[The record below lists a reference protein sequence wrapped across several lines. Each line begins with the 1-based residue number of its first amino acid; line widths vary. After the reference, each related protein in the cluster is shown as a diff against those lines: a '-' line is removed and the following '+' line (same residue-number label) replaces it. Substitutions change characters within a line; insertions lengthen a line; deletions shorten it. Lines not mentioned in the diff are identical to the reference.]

1 MNKETQ
7 LPQYLIP
14 EGTTIGHVH
23 LKVSDLEQSIQF
35 YCDVLGFSLK
45 MRFGNS
51 AAFVAAG
58 KYHHH
63 IGLNTWQSA
72 GMPPAPNRGVG
83 LYHAAILLPTRSDLA
98 AMFLRLQEASIPLE
112 GMSDHGVSEALYLN
126 DPDNNGLEIYWDKPM
141 EHWPITA
148 NGELEMFTKALD
160 LKSLLAEL

>member
-1 MNKETQ
+1 MNKETS
-7 LPQYLIP
+7 LSIYKIP
-14 EGTTIGHVH
+14 EGTSIGHVH

-98 AMFLRLQEASIPLE
+98 VMFLRLQEAGVPLE

-141 EHWPITA
+141 VHWPINT

>member
-1 MNKETQ
+1 MNKETD
-7 LPQYLIP
+7 LPQYFIP

-98 AMFLRLQEASIPLE
+98 VMFLRLQEAGVPLE

-141 EHWPITA
+141 EHWPINA